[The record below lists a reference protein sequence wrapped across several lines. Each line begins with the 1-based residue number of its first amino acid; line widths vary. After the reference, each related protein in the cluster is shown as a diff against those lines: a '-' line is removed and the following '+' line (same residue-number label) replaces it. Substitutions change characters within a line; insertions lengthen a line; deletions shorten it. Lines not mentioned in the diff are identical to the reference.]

1 MKTKQ
6 VIKEL
11 LKLGFQGYKNTYP
24 KLSYYNKLYQFIVNN
39 KKHINVYYYKME
51 YPGFNNELKEDLDLE
66 FYKESKNKV
75 IKERRYGYKDFEYL
89 LEDVKKLL
97 RR

>member
-24 KLSYYNKLYQFIVNN
+24 KLNYYNKMYQFIVNN
-39 KKHINVYYYKME
+39 KKHINVYYYE
-51 YPGFNNELKEDLDLE
+51 LSSVYNNGKSCDLE
-66 FYKESKNKV
+66 LEIYRETKNKTIKES
-75 IKERRYGYKDFEYL
+75 RYGYKDFEYL